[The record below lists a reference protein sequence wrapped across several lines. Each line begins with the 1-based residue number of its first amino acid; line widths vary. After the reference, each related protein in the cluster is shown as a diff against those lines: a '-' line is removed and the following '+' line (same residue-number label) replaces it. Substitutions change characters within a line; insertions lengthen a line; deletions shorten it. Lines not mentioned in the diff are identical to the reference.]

1 LNVFHAL
8 YIPREYI
15 EYATS
20 LYSFRDIH
28 PDSDLCS
35 MEIHKKGKL
44 ILLFLV
50 ILTFSSCAGGRRGS
64 FRRIKGH
71 KVWIPSKGPKLRGRY
86 ERCYNFS
93 N

>member
-8 YIPREYI
+8 YIPIGYI
-15 EYATS
+15 KYATP
-20 LYSFRDIH
+20 LYSFRDIC
-28 PDSDLCS
+28 PNSNLCS
-35 MEIHKKGKL
+35 MEIHKKGKV
-44 ILLFLV
+44 ILLFLLV
-50 ILTFSSCAGGRRGS
+50 LTFSSCAGGRRGS

-71 KVWIPSKGPKLRGRY
+71 KVWIPGKGKKLKSRY